1 MNRQANHAAQQKAL
15 RDATTKINA
24 RQRQTDALRASTQAA
39 LKADFEKSG
48 PPASK
53 APAKKG

>member
-1 MNRQANHAAQQKAL
+1 VNRQANLAAQQKTL

-39 LKADFEKSG
+39 LKADLEKSG

-53 APAKKG
+53 EG